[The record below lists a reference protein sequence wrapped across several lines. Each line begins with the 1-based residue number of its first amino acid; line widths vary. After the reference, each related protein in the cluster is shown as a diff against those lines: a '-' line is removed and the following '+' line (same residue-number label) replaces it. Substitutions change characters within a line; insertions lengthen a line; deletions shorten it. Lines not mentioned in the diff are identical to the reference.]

1 MRITS
6 FMIYNQLSRAL
17 QKNMEDFAKL
27 NNQLASG
34 KRIDKPSDDII
45 GMMRALDYRLNIN
58 TTEQYQRNIEEAN
71 FHLQF
76 TDKVLNSVSN
86 SLLKLKELLS
96 MGGNNQTEENR
107 SFYAKQAAE
116 WRDFLLE
123 LSNSTLRDRYIFS
136 GYKTDQIAFT
146 YNPSTYHYDY
156 NGDLGEIKIP
166 FDTGA
171 TLPLNIQGSKAFS
184 FTLEGP
190 LPTEL
195 PDGTPINY
203 TQATDPVT
211 GITTITVEIGNAGDP
226 EYDTFSFSNIMD
238 VANMLSFAWEYKD
251 TDGSDLNSD
260 PAIRE
265 EMAMRRLWALSIP
278 LDAARNQVLQAQAE
292 IGTRQ
297 VHLDDQ
303 KTRLDNTT
311 LNLKNAL
318 TETED
323 ADMDETITEILKTE
337 TALQAL
343 REAASRILSQSLL
356 DFLK

>member
-1 MRITS
+1 
-6 FMIYNQLSRAL
+6 
-17 QKNMEDFAKL
+17 MEDFAKL

-45 GMMRALDYRLNIN
+45 GTMRALDYRLSIN
-58 TTEQYQRNIEEAN
+58 TSEQYKSNIEEAN

-136 GYKTDQIAFT
+136 GYKTDQLAFT
-146 YNPSTYHYDY
+146 YNSSTSHYDY
-156 NGDLGEIKIP
+156 NGDLGEIQVP

-238 VANMLSFAWEYKD
+238 VANMLSFAWEHKG

-265 EMAMRRLWALSIP
+265 EMAMHRLLALAIP

-303 KTRLDNTT
+303 KTRLDDNT

>member
-1 MRITS
+1 
-6 FMIYNQLSRAL
+6 
-17 QKNMEDFAKL
+17 MEDFAKL

-45 GMMRALDYRLNIN
+45 GMMRALDYRLSIN
-58 TTEQYQRNIEEAN
+58 TTEQYQGNIEEAN

-123 LSNSTLRDRYIFS
+123 LSNSRLRDRYIFS
-136 GYKTDQIAFT
+136 GYKTDQLAFT
-146 YNPSTYHYDY
+146 YNSSTSHYDY
-156 NGDLGEIKIP
+156 NGDVGEIQVP

-190 LPTEL
+190 LPSEL

-238 VANMLSFAWEYKD
+238 VANALSFAWEHKG

-265 EMAMRRLWALSIP
+265 EMAMHRLLALSIP

-318 TETED
+318 SATED

>member
-1 MRITS
+1 
-6 FMIYNQLSRAL
+6 
-17 QKNMEDFAKL
+17 MEDFAKL
-27 NNQLASG
+27 NSQMATG

-45 GMMRALDYRLNIN
+45 GMMKALDYRLSIN
-58 TTEQYQRNIEEAN
+58 TTEQYQRNIEEAS

-76 TDKVLNSVSN
+76 TDKVLGSVAN

-136 GYKTDQIAFT
+136 GYKTDQLAFT
-146 YNPSTYHYDY
+146 YNSSTSHYDY
-156 NGDLGEIKIP
+156 NGDWGEIQVP
-166 FDTGA
+166 FDIGA

-203 TQATDPVT
+203 TQATDPAT

-238 VANMLSFAWEYKD
+238 VANALSFAWEHKD

-265 EMAMRRLWALSIP
+265 EMAMHRLLALSIP

-303 KTRLDNTT
+303 KTRLDDTT

-318 TETED
+318 SATED

>member
-1 MRITS
+1 
-6 FMIYNQLSRAL
+6 
-17 QKNMEDFAKL
+17 MEDFAKL

-45 GMMRALDYRLNIN
+45 GMMRALDYRLSIN
-58 TTEQYQRNIEEAN
+58 TTEQYQGNIEEAN

-123 LSNSTLRDRYIFS
+123 LSNSRLRDRYIFS
-136 GYKTDQIAFT
+136 GYKTDQLAFT
-146 YNPSTYHYDY
+146 YNSSTSHYDY
-156 NGDLGEIKIP
+156 NGDVGEIQVP

-190 LPTEL
+190 LPSEL

-203 TQATDPVT
+203 TQATNPVT

-238 VANMLSFAWEYKD
+238 VANALSFAWEHKG

-265 EMAMRRLWALSIP
+265 EMAMHRLLALSIP

-318 TETED
+318 TKTED

>member
-1 MRITS
+1 
-6 FMIYNQLSRAL
+6 
-17 QKNMEDFAKL
+17 MEDYAKL

-34 KRIDKPSDDII
+34 KKINKPSDDII
-45 GMMRALDYRLNIN
+45 GMTRALDYRLSIN
-58 TTEQYQRNIEEAN
+58 TAEQYKSNIEEAN

-76 TDKVLNSVSN
+76 TDTVLNSVSN

-107 SFYAKQAAE
+107 AFYSQQASE

-123 LSNSTLRDRYIFS
+123 LSNSKLRDRYIFS
-136 GYKTDQIAFT
+136 GYKTDQIAFS
-146 YNPSTYHYDY
+146 YNTGTQRYDY
-156 NGDLGEIKIP
+156 NGDLGEIQIP

-171 TLPLNIQGSKAFS
+171 ILPLNIQGSKAFS

-190 LPTEL
+190 LPSEL
-195 PDGTPINY
+195 PDGTQINY
-203 TQATDPVT
+203 SQATDPVT
-211 GITTITVEIGNAGDP
+211 GTTTITVEIGNSGDP

-238 VANMLSFAWEYKD
+238 VANTLSFAWEYKD

-260 PAIRE
+260 PAICER
-265 EMAMRRLWALSIP
+265 MATNRLLALSIP

-343 REAASRILSQSLL
+343 RESASRILSQSLL